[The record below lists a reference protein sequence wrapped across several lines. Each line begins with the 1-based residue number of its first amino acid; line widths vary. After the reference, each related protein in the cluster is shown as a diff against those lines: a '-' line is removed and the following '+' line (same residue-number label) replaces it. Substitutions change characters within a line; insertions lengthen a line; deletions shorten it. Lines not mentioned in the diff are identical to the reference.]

1 MSLTGSWTINKIPL
15 PIINSL
21 DPTPMLSYLRLRE
34 RLTQR
39 KRENDVTITTKSQES
54 SLKNVVV
61 LYPFVL
67 TDTRS
72 PVYYRRAFK
81 MPRFLN
87 LDKMLDNGDILNDHL
102 IQALNDDGSL
112 KAELDITDAKNKR
125 PTLQFSRLMYYCYR
139 RL

>member
-1 MSLTGSWTINKIPL
+1 
-15 PIINSL
+15 
-21 DPTPMLSYLRLRE
+21 MLSYLRLRE

-125 PTLQFSRLMYYCYR
+125 PTLQFNRLMYYCYR